1 LIHDAAR
8 LRLKT
13 QDRDR
18 RPEMGSERSRF
29 SPDEVQVL
37 SHPIRL
43 RIVELFTDDP
53 DRSLAV
59 ADLTA
64 DLGDGFAGVT
74 AGQVNYHLRY
84 LQRAGWIPV
93 LAWG

>member
-1 LIHDAAR
+1 MAR
-8 LRLKT
+8 ELGRY
-13 QDRDR
+13 
-18 RPEMGSERSRF
+18 
-29 SPDEVQVL
+29 SPDQMQAF

-64 DLGDGFAGVT
+64 DVGEGFDGVSAS
-74 AGQVNYHLRY
+74 QVNYHLRY
-84 LQRAGWIPV
+84 LQRAGLVPV
-93 LAWG
+93 LAWH